1 MPFAHMPHPNI
12 RQPHGTWLTCLR
24 SGEGGRRW
32 SEWFLNSLSVGFM
45 SPVWPC
51 RRSGGQTDQ
60 FFKINN
66 NIATDLG
73 IYVKNYSLN
82 FWQLMHYQH
91 STLMLI
97 IIHWWPVG
105 WLPKCIH
112 FIHICMLNLI
122 SISYFCVGEQ
132 WKHTN
137 KSYCMSKKLVIVII
151 ENICTWQKLLESVPV
166 LTGWLV
172 MRSLDLCVSMELC
185 SEKFELHCESGLI
198 IHFKCLK
205 FCI

>member
-1 MPFAHMPHPNI
+1 MQQWNRGLAHIHPNAYALYLI
-12 RQPHGTWLTCLR
+12 QILDNLVKQWNMSDVSAQLR
-24 SGEGGRRW
+24 GRAAVEWVVSKFAVGGFHVAVSRA
-32 SEWFLNSLSVGFM
+32 
-45 SPVWPC
+45 
-51 RRSGGQTDQ
+51 GGQADQTDQ

-122 SISYFCVGEQ
+122 SISYFCVGDQ
-132 WKHTN
+132 WK
-137 KSYCMSKKLVIVII
+137 
-151 ENICTWQKLLESVPV
+151 
-166 LTGWLV
+166 
-172 MRSLDLCVSMELC
+172 
-185 SEKFELHCESGLI
+185 
-198 IHFKCLK
+198 LK
-205 FCI
+205 AHQ